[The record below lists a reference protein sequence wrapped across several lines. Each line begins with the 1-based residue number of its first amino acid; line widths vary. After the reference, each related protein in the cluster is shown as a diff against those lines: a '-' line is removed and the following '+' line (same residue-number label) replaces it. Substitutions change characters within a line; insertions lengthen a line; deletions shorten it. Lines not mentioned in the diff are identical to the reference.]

1 MLAGGHS
8 LRMGTDKAALKFG
21 GRSLLERA
29 VNTLRHEI
37 DDVFVSVGSAQTG
50 DTLRSGFPL
59 IEDQFDDIG
68 PAAGIL
74 SAHLRDP
81 SAAWLVIACDM
92 PLLDAQL
99 IQLLIAGR
107 AADHDATAWSV
118 ADESGPE
125 PLCAIYEP
133 ATLAALLAEVR
144 ADGNPSPRA
153 WLQSRRT
160 RLLPT
165 TCPDALAG
173 VNTREEFDLLAER
186 LIAQATAVSGKNN
199 DR

>member
-1 MLAGGHS
+1 
-8 LRMGTDKAALKFG
+8 MGTDKAALNFD

-29 VNTLRHEI
+29 VNNLRHEV
-37 DDVFVSVGSAQTG
+37 DNVFVSVAGSQL
-50 DTLRSGFPL
+50 DDSLRSAFPL
-59 IEDQFDDIG
+59 IKDEFDDIG
-68 PAAGIL
+68 PVAGIL
-74 SAHLRDP
+74 SAHLHDP

-92 PLLDAQL
+92 PLLDASM
-99 IQLLIAGR
+99 IRLLIAER
-107 AADHDATAWSV
+107 ATDHDATAWSS

-153 WLQSRRT
+153 WLQNTRT
-160 RLLPT
+160 RMLTPT
-165 TCPDALAG
+165 RPDALDGA
-173 VNTREEFDLLAER
+173 NTREEFELLAER
-186 LIAQATAVSGKNN
+186 LIAQTGAASGKNN